1 MIDFDFKSVNIKRV
15 LTLALCLYLIYLI
28 PSLIVANISK
38 GTPKCSCC
46 KHKTQL
52 TFWTLQLN
60 SQEDYFKKLIKKF
73 ELENPDIK
81 VNWVDVP
88 YQEGEKKVLAA
99 LLTDNPPDLVNLTY
113 DFSMTLAHKKVL
125 DEIPEVCFKN
135 YVKEIKNSL
144 NYEEKYYAIPFYA
157 TSAVAIVNSDLYKK
171 SKLNKKITTYDD
183 VFANAKQV
191 KQKTGKYIIFPTL
204 TENDTVLKL
213 LNKYDVDCSNL
224 ASEKSN
230 YIFKEFNRLY
240 NNDLIPKES
249 ITQGHQEALEQYLSG
264 QTMMIVTGANFLN
277 IIREN
282 APKVYEKSLVYPQL
296 KGDNG
301 KYDFSLMDLAIPVKS
316 KHKTQAIRF
325 AMFLTNEKNQY
336 ELAQKTSILPV
347 NEPALER
354 FIKNLSKNTTKSNLA
369 QLISAKQLNN
379 LSQIPYLGENKKEK
393 IEIINMYVQKILFE
407 KNEYKIKNILQ
418 TVENKVKNCK
428 K

>member
-1 MIDFDFKSVNIKRV
+1 MIDFDFRNINIKRV
-15 LTLALCLYLIYLI
+15 LVLAFSLYLLYLI
-28 PSLIVANISK
+28 PSLIVANITK

-60 SQEDYFKKLIKKF
+60 SQEDYFKKLIQKF
-73 ELENPDIK
+73 EHENPDIK
-81 VNWVDVP
+81 VNWIDVP

-113 DFSMTLAHKKVL
+113 DFSMTLAGKKVL
-125 DEIPEVCFKN
+125 HEIPEVCFKD
-135 YVKEIKNSL
+135 YISEIKNSL
-144 NYEEKYYAIPFYA
+144 NYEGKYYAIPFYA
-157 TSAVAIVNSDLYKK
+157 TSAITIVNSDLYKK
-171 SKLNKKITTYDD
+171 SELNKEIKTYDD
-183 VFANAKQV
+183 VFEYAKQV

-204 TENDTVLKL
+204 TENDTTLKL
-213 LNKYDVDCSNL
+213 LNKYDIDYCNL
-224 ASEKSN
+224 ASEKGN
-230 YIFKEFNRLY
+230 YIFSEFNRLY
-240 NNDLIPKES
+240 NDDLIPKES

-282 APKVYEKSLVYPQL
+282 APQVYEKSVIYPQL
-296 KGDNG
+296 RGDNG
-301 KYDFSLMDLAIPVKS
+301 KYDFSLMDLAIPIKS

-336 ELAQKTSILPV
+336 EFAQKTSVLPV
-347 NEPALER
+347 NNEALQK
-354 FIKNLSKNTTKSNLA
+354 FIKILNKDKTKENKA
-369 QLISAKQLNN
+369 KITSALQLNN
-379 LSQIPYLGENKKEK
+379 LVNALYIGDDKKC
-393 IEIINMYVQKILFE
+393 IIDTINIYVQKILLE
-407 KNEYKIKNILQ
+407 KNRFQIKNLLQ